1 MAAKCLTGELVEAV
15 RVLRAGGGAF
25 RPLPAAGAG
34 SKTADMDAALA
45 GSAGERS
52 KAICLFILV
61 GSSIKNGTHGF
72 IRLAWRCNACG
83 GGQSFLAT
91 LSVDTPLQTMGRL
104 RQTHKSADFQRQE
117 RWVQD
122 TCKLNV

>member
-61 GSSIKNGTHGF
+61 GSSIKMGPTG
-72 IRLAWRCNACG
+72 LYDSPG
-83 GGQSFLAT
+83 GAT
-91 LSVDTPLQTMGRL
+91 LAGEGSRFLQRFQWTLLCRRWAGSDRRTRVPIFNGRSGGSKI
-104 RQTHKSADFQRQE
+104 RA
-117 RWVQD
+117 
-122 TCKLNV
+122 N